1 MIEFRGVSHAFS
13 GVPVLSGINLAL
25 GEKRIAVIGGNGSGK
40 STLARML
47 NGLIVPDAGEVFVDG
62 LSTRTHGRQVRL
74 KVGLVF
80 QNPEHQIVMPTVEE
94 DLAFGPRNI
103 GLDAAETE
111 ARMAELLN
119 GYGLA
124 AKRHLPAHALSGG
137 EKKLLTLLS
146 VLIMRPDYIVF
157 DEPLNSLDLAARRR
171 FSATMDALPQ
181 TLITITHDFDIVE
194 GYDRALLLEG
204 GRIAADGPP
213 ADVIAAY
220 RNSLACPAL

>member
-1 MIEFRGVSHAFS
+1 MIEFRGVSRSFS
-13 GVPVLSGINLAL
+13 GAPVLVDINLAL
-25 GEKRIAVIGGNGSGK
+25 GERRIAIIGGNGSGK
-40 STLARML
+40 STFARL
-47 NGLIVPDAGEVFVDG
+47 INGLIVPDDGEVVVDG
-62 LSTRTHGRQVRL
+62 LSTRKDGPRVRR

-103 GLDAAETE
+103 GLGAAETE
-111 ARMAELLN
+111 ARMAQLLE

-146 VLIMRPDYIVF
+146 VLIMQPDYIVF
-157 DEPLNSLDLAARRR
+157 DEPMNSLDLAARCR
-171 FSATMDALPQ
+171 FAATMDALPQ
-181 TLITITHDFDIVE
+181 ALITITHDFDLVA
-194 GYDRALLLEG
+194 GYDRALLLEN

-213 ADVIAAY
+213 ATVIAAY
-220 RNSLACPAL
+220 RESLGLAAL